1 MKMKSE
7 WRALKIRSKNLLN
20 MKVVNYLTFVFHIE
34 VKTNSKYK
42 ILNFKFRFSIYQKY
56 KMALWV
62 HGLR

>member
-20 MKVVNYLTFVFHIE
+20 MKVINYLTFVFDIE

-42 ILNFKFRFSIYQKY
+42 ILNFKYRFSIYQKHE
-56 KMALWV
+56 MVLWV
-62 HGLR
+62 HGLS

>member
-20 MKVVNYLTFVFHIE
+20 MNVINYLTFVFDIE

-42 ILNFKFRFSIYQKY
+42 ILNFKYRFSIYQKHE
-56 KMALWV
+56 MVLWV
-62 HGLR
+62 HGLS

>member
-20 MKVVNYLTFVFHIE
+20 MKVVNYLTFVFHTE

-42 ILNFKFRFSIYQKY
+42 ILNFKFRFSIYQKRE
-56 KMALWV
+56 MALWV
-62 HGLR
+62 HGMS